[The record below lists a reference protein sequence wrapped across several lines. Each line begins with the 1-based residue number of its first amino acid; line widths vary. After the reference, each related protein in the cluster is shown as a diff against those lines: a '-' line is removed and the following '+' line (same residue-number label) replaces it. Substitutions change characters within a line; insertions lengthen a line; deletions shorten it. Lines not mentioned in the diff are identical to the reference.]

1 MREFYLD
8 NIRYFTII
16 IVVLF
21 HVIYMYNG
29 QSIPGVVGPFHK
41 DQIQD
46 LFQYIVYPWIM
57 ILLFIISGI
66 SSNYYLKK
74 YTISNFIHNRT
85 TKLLVPST
93 IGPFVFGWAQGYYN
107 MLLSNAFSKMPSDIN
122 KLFLLLIMCLCGIGV
137 LWFNHVLWINSI
149 ILILFIKYEKN
160 KIYNFWGNR
169 NFISIFSLGVG
180 LFISAQF
187 LNTPVIEVYRFGVF
201 LYSYLIGYYVFSH
214 ESNIKQ
220 LEANYI
226 FLVFMSII
234 FGILFTCKYYGENYA
249 SKEIFGSPLSISY
262 AWFIC
267 LSILGIGKKFFDKE
281 YKFTK
286 FMRENSYGIYAF
298 HYLFL
303 SSTAFYLRKYSELS
317 PFIQYILVGM
327 SSFLGSIF
335 LFRIISKIPFINWC
349 VLGIT
354 KNKKI
359 YLKSND

>member
-21 HVIYMYNG
+21 HIIYMYNG
-29 QSIPGVVGPFHK
+29 QSIPGVIGAFHK

-74 YTISNFIHNRT
+74 HTISSFILNRT

-93 IGPFVFGWAQGYYN
+93 IGPFTFGWVQGYYN
-107 MLLSNAFSKMPSDIN
+107 MILSNAFSKIPSDMN
-122 KLFLLLIMCLCGIGV
+122 KLFLFLIMSLSGIGV

-149 ILILFIKYEKN
+149 ILILIIKYEKN
-160 KIYNFWGNR
+160 KIYDFWNNR
-169 NFISIFSLGVG
+169 SFISMLSLGCG
-180 LFISAQF
+180 LFLSAQF
-187 LNTPVIEVYRFGVF
+187 LNTPIIIVYRFGIF
-201 LYSYLIGYYVFSH
+201 GYSYLIGYYIFSH
-214 ESNIKQ
+214 ESNIRQ
-220 LEANYI
+220 LEENYI
-226 FLVFMSII
+226 FLVLMAII
-234 FGILFTCKYYGENYA
+234 FGILFTYKYKGENYA
-249 SKEIFGSPLSISY
+249 SKEIFGSFLSISY
-262 AWFIC
+262 AWFAC

-286 FMRENSYGIYAF
+286 FMKENSYGIYIF

-303 SSTAFYLRKYSELS
+303 SSTAFYLHKYSELH
-317 PFIQYILVGM
+317 PFFHYILVGV
-327 SSFLGSIF
+327 SSILGSII

-349 VLGIT
+349 VLGINKT
-354 KNKKI
+354 KII